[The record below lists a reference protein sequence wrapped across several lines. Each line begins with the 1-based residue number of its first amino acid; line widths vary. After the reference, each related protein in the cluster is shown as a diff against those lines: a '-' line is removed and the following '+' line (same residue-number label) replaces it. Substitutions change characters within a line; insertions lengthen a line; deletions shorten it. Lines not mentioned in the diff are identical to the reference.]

1 MTAGDETKAGARRHI
16 DECNPS
22 RDVATVDMSGGC
34 LIIVVRIAEA
44 RWKLKPAVIAMK
56 VLR

>member
-16 DECNPS
+16 HERNP
-22 RDVATVDMSGGC
+22 RCDVATVDMSGGGPDNRC
-34 LIIVVRIAEA
+34 ADCGT
-44 RWKLKPAVIAMK
+44 RWKLKPAVIAME